1 MSTDQWAE
9 SNPNPM
15 FGRTADIER
24 TKPVGIDNTTRGM
37 QEDPAEGLLFLA
49 EAMGPGGSDGAIRA
63 LEKRGQQQLVN
74 SDRLPS
80 EFKGDRAEWEAL
92 GFTFGDP
99 DPDDPL
105 FMPAT
110 LPEGWKREPADHD
123 MWSYV
128 TDQHG
133 RHRAEVFYK
142 AAFYDRSA
150 FMRLSSLWSYVQA
163 HVDDGEPLLIDG
175 EWATRDAVADAM
187 REHVDESRKDAAD
200 FRGYA
205 ADPGRDEDNRR
216 YFAGRVA
223 EVEATAAKYEAAI
236 AALEAGQT

>member
-1 MSTDQWAE
+1 VSSDEWADE
-9 SNPNPM
+9 NGNPM
-15 FGRTADIER
+15 FDSER

-49 EAMGPGGSDGAIRA
+49 AAMAEADGRGGSPIVAM
-63 LEKRGQQQLVN
+63 EKRGQQQLVN

-80 EFKGDRAEWEAL
+80 DLKGDRAEWDAL

-133 RHRAEVFYK
+133 RHRVEVFYK

-163 HVDDGEPLLIDG
+163 HVEDGEPLLIDG
-175 EWATRDAVADAM
+175 EWATRDTVIAAM
-187 REHVDESRKDAAD
+187 RGHVAEGRKDAAD

-216 YFAGRVA
+216 YFSGRIA
-223 EVEATAAKYEAAI
+223 ETEATAAKYEAAI

>member
-1 MSTDQWAE
+1 M
-9 SNPNPM
+9 
-15 FGRTADIER
+15 
-24 TKPVGIDNTTRGM
+24 GIDNTTRRM
-37 QEDPAEGLLFLA
+37 QQDPAEGLLFLA
-49 EAMGPGGSDGAIRA
+49 EAMGPGGTSAAIGAT
-63 LEKRGQQQLVN
+63 EKRGQQQLVN

-80 EFKGDRAEWEAL
+80 DLKGDRAEWEAL
-92 GFTFGDP
+92 GFTFGEP

-142 AAFYDRSA
+142 AAFYDRRA
-150 FMRLSSLWSYVQA
+150 FMRLASLRSYVQA
-163 HVDDGEPLLIDG
+163 HVEEGKPLLTDG
-175 EWATRDAVADAM
+175 EWATRGAVTAAM
-187 REHVDESRKDAAD
+187 REHVVESRKDASD
-200 FRGYA
+200 FLGYA

-216 YFAGRVA
+216 YFADRVA

-236 AALEAGQT
+236 AALEAGVAEVRG

>member
-1 MSTDQWAE
+1 ME
-9 SNPNPM
+9 
-15 FGRTADIER
+15 IE
-24 TKPVGIDNTTRGM
+24 NTTRRM
-37 QEDPAEGLLFLA
+37 REDAAEGLLFLA
-49 EAMGPGGSDGAIRA
+49 EAMGPRGSSGAIEA
-63 LEKRGQQQLVN
+63 MEKRGQQQLVN

-110 LPEGWKREPADHD
+110 LPEGWKRNPSDHD

-133 RHRAEVFYK
+133 RQRVEVFYK
-142 AAFYDRSA
+142 GAFYDRRA
-150 FMRLSSLWSYVQA
+150 FMRLASLRSYVQA
-163 HVDDGEPLLIDG
+163 HVEGGKPLLVDG
-175 EWATRDAVADAM
+175 EWATRDAVTAAM
-187 REHVDESRKDAAD
+187 LEHVAENRKDASD

-205 ADPGRDEDNRR
+205 ADPARDEDNRR
-216 YFAGRVA
+216 YFAGRIA
-223 EVEATAAKYEAAI
+223 ETEATIAKYEAAI
-236 AALEAGQT
+236 AALEAGRA